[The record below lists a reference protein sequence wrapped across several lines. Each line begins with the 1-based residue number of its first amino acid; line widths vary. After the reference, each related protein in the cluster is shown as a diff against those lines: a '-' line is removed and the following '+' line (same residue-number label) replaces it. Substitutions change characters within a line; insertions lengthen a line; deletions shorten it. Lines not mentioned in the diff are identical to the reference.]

1 MQMRSQ
7 HWMYNVDR
15 RSQDFIDSVHYFLR
29 MAEANKR
36 DGFMCCPCAV
46 CKNLMEYATSRTLH
60 LHLFKSGFMLNY
72 ICWTKH
78 GESGVIMEE
87 GEEEHKEFE
96 DDGIIAEY
104 GALHDDT
111 PMGEPDQEVV
121 AAEDELN
128 DDLGNAI

>member
-36 DGFMCCPCAV
+36 DGFMCCPCVV

-60 LHLFKSGFMLNY
+60 LHLFKSGL
-72 ICWTKH
+72 
-78 GESGVIMEE
+78 SGVIMEE
-87 GEEEHKEFE
+87 GEEESFYH
-96 DDGIIAEY
+96 DDIIAEY
-104 GALHDDT
+104 GAF
-111 PMGEPDQEVV
+111 
-121 AAEDELN
+121 LN
-128 DDLGNAI
+128 MAPS

>member
-15 RSQDFIDSVHYFLR
+15 RSQEFIDSVHYFLR
-29 MAEANKR
+29 VAEANKR

-87 GEEEHKEFE
+87 GEEESLYH
-96 DDGIIAEY
+96 DDIIAEY
-104 GALHDDT
+104 GAF
-111 PMGEPDQEVV
+111 
-121 AAEDELN
+121 LN
-128 DDLGNAI
+128 MAPS